1 MSKNY
6 SRKGTI
12 EPQMQKWLA
21 VAAILFAGAFAGA
34 PSALAQTKPA
44 PTEAPGAA
52 YYEFMMALHLETQ
65 GDGPGA
71 TAAYQRAERL
81 DPTSA
86 EIPAALAELYA
97 RLNRP
102 AEAIAAGERAI
113 KANPTNPEANWILGS
128 LYARMSEMPNTR
140 EADRRTYAERAIPNL
155 EKANRNAHPTVP
167 TMLGRL
173 YIATS
178 QYDKAVAMLG
188 PFIADQP
195 DQIEAVAMLAEA
207 YQATDRD
214 AEAIALLEK
223 SVEDAPELYS
233 TLGQVYQDAG
243 RWNDAARAFGGAVEE
258 RPQSLPL
265 RSQWATA
272 LLNLGE
278 AQRAREVLEEGS
290 AGNSRNQRAL
300 YLLSEAQRRTRDF
313 SAAEVTAR
321 RLIALDARALGGPRQ
336 LAQIFLDQNE
346 HQKVV
351 AVLEPIVT
359 ARLGA
364 ADAADLASDTFRSAY
379 FDLATAYEKLRQ
391 FDKAMAML
399 RQART
404 LSPTEPLVEIRLARS
419 QQDAGRGEDAIK
431 TLQAAVAKF
440 PKEPAV
446 KLSLASTLE
455 RERKFNDAEVI
466 FRQLI
471 AEDPKNADALNS
483 FGYMLAERGLKLD
496 EAVGFVQRALA
507 IEPGNG
513 AYLDSLGWAYYK
525 QNHLDQAEAPL
536 REAATQ
542 LPTVS
547 VIQDHLGDLLNKR
560 GLFDE
565 AIVAWQKALDGDG
578 DSISRSD
585 IDDKIKSARQ
595 KLGRKK

>member
-1 MSKNY
+1 
-6 SRKGTI
+6 
-12 EPQMQKWLA
+12 MQKTFV
-21 VAAILFAGAFAGA
+21 VALTIVAGAS
-34 PSALAQTKPA
+34 SAVAQTKPA
-44 PTEAPGAA
+44 PADIAGGA
-52 YYEFMMALHLETQ
+52 YYEFMMGLQLETQ
-65 GDGPGA
+65 GDGAGA
-71 TAAYQRAERL
+71 SAAYQRAEKL
-81 DPTSA
+81 DPSSA

-102 AEAIAAGERAI
+102 ADAIAAGERAV
-113 KANPTNPEANWILGS
+113 KANPANPEANWILGS

-140 EADRRTYAERAIPNL
+140 QADRRTYAERAIANL
-155 EKANRNAHPTVP
+155 EKANRNAHPSVP

-173 YIATS
+173 YVAAE
-178 QYDKAVAMLG
+178 QHEKAIAMLA
-188 PFIADQP
+188 PFVTDQP

-207 YQATDRD
+207 YQASDRD

-243 RWNDAARAFGGAVEE
+243 RWNDAARAFQGAVEE

-272 LLNLGE
+272 LLNLGD
-278 AQRAREVLEEGS
+278 AQRARQVLEEGA

-313 SAAEVTAR
+313 AAAEVTAR
-321 RLIALDARALGGPRQ
+321 RLIALDSKALGGARQ
-336 LAQIFLDQNE
+336 LALVFFDQNE
-346 HQKVV
+346 YQKAV
-351 AVLEPIVT
+351 ALLEPIVT

-364 ADAADLASDTFRSAY
+364 ADAADLASDTFRSTY

-391 FDKAMAML
+391 FDKAIAML
-399 RQART
+399 RQAHT
-404 LSPTEPLVEIRLARS
+404 LSPTDPLVDIRLARS
-419 QQDAGRGEDAIK
+419 QQDAGKGEDAIR
-431 TLQAAVAKF
+431 TLQAAVARF
-440 PKEPAV
+440 PKEPGI

-455 RERKFNDAEVI
+455 REKKYSEAEAI
-466 FRQLI
+466 FRQMI
-471 AEDPKNADALNS
+471 GDDPKNADALNS
-483 FGYMLAERGLKLD
+483 LGYMLAERGQKLD
-496 EAVGFVQRALA
+496 EAIGFVQRALV

-525 QNHLDQAEAPL
+525 QNRFDQAEAPL
-536 REAATQ
+536 REAAAQ

-565 AIVAWQKALDGDG
+565 AVAAWQKALDGDG
-578 DSISRSD
+578 DSISRSE
-585 IDDKIKSARQ
+585 IDGKIKSARQ

>member
-1 MSKNY
+1 MHK
-6 SRKGTI
+6 
-12 EPQMQKWLA
+12 PFA
-21 VAAILFAGAFAGA
+21 VALMLFAGAS
-34 PSALAQTKPA
+34 SAAAQMKPA
-44 PTEAPGAA
+44 PVDAAGGA
-52 YYEFMMALHLETQ
+52 YYEFMMGLQLETQ

-71 TAAYQRAERL
+71 SAAYQRAEKL
-81 DPTSA
+81 DPASA

-102 AEAIAAGERAI
+102 ADAIAAGERAV
-113 KANPTNPEANWILGS
+113 KANPTNAEANWILGS
-128 LYARMSEMPNTR
+128 LYARMSEMPTTR
-140 EADRRTYAERAIPNL
+140 QADRRTYTERAIANL
-155 EKANRNAHPTVP
+155 EKANRNAHPSVP

-173 YIATS
+173 YIAAE
-178 QYDKAVAMLG
+178 QHEKAIGMLA
-188 PFIADQP
+188 PFVTDQP

-207 YQATDRD
+207 YQASDRD

-243 RWNDAARAFGGAVEE
+243 RWNDAARAFQGAVEE

-272 LLNLGE
+272 LLNVGD
-278 AQRAREVLEEGS
+278 AQRARQVLEEGA

-313 SAAEVTAR
+313 AAAEVTAR
-321 RLIALDARALGGPRQ
+321 RLIALDSKALGGARQ
-336 LAQIFLDQNE
+336 LALVFFDQNDY
-346 HQKVV
+346 QK
-351 AVLEPIVT
+351 AVELLEPIVT

-364 ADAADLASDTFRSAY
+364 ADAADLASDTFRSTY

-391 FDKAMAML
+391 FDKAAAML

-404 LSPTEPLVEIRLARS
+404 LSPTDPLVDIRLARS
-419 QQDAGRGEDAIK
+419 QQDAGKGEDAIR

-440 PKEPAV
+440 PKEPGV

-455 RERKFNDAEVI
+455 REKKFAEAETI
-466 FRQLI
+466 FRQMI
-471 AEDPKNADALNS
+471 GDDPQNADALNS
-483 FGYMLAERGLKLD
+483 LGYMLAERGQKLD
-496 EAVGFVQRALA
+496 EAIGFVQRALV

-525 QNHLDQAEAPL
+525 QNRFDQAEAPL
-536 REAATQ
+536 REAAAQ

-547 VIQDHLGDLLNKR
+547 VIQDHLGDVLNKR

-565 AIVAWQKALDGDG
+565 AVAAWQKALDGDG
-578 DSISRSD
+578 DSISRSE
-585 IDDKIKSARQ
+585 IDGKIKSARQ